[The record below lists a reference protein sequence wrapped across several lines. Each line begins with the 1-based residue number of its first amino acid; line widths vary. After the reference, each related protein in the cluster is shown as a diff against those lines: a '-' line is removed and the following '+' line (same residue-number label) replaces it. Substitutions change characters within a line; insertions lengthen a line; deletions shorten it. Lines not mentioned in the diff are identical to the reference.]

1 MAIFSPRNALPYE
14 RLVLLFLF
22 WYRPTYKLH
31 CSVMHEIDSP
41 DDLELQDMYD
51 QLPALRDAV
60 IENHN
65 SGRGNRLFE
74 TISH

>member
-1 MAIFSPRNALPYE
+1 
-14 RLVLLFLF
+14 
-22 WYRPTYKLH
+22 
-31 CSVMHEIDSP
+31 MHEIDSP

>member
-1 MAIFSPRNALPYE
+1 M
-14 RLVLLFLF
+14 
-22 WYRPTYKLH
+22 
-31 CSVMHEIDSP
+31 IDSP

-65 SGRGNRLFE
+65 SGRGIIDFIYSTHLMKLVVYERRLSFYYKFKPFF
-74 TISH
+74 